1 MTAERLAKNFERMV
15 ITSERLKKISNG
27 RPERLN
33 GRSKISNEWSWA
45 AEWLVKGFEWM
56 LIMPERLKKIANGR
70 PERLNG
76 TSKNLTLFQTDGPEQ
91 LE

>member
-1 MTAERLAKNFERMV
+1 MAEQ
-15 ITSERLKKISNG
+15 
-27 RPERLN
+27 
-33 GRSKISNEWSWA
+33 
-45 AEWLVKGFEWM
+45 
-56 LIMPERLKKIANGR
+56 LKKIATGR